1 MCEICQ
7 SEGKNTTML
16 NGPKNVI
23 LSCPLYKVYKGS
35 VANVKLCYIHSI
47 ELFILGE
54 RRFLREHLTF
64 AKSLAS
70 RTKNLSTAESPFGF

>member
-7 SEGKNTTML
+7 SEGKNTKFL
-16 NGPKNVI
+16 NGPKNTI
-23 LSCPLYKVYKGS
+23 LTYPLYKVYKGS
-35 VANVKLCYIHSI
+35 IANVKLCYIHSI
-47 ELFILGE
+47 ELFVLGE

-70 RTKNLSTAESPFGF
+70 RTKILPSTESPFGF